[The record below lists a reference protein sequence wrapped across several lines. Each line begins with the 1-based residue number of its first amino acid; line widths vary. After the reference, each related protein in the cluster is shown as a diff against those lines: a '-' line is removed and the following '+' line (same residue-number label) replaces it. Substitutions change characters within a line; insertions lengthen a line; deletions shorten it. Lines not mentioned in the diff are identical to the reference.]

1 MKIYYAKSDTKTGEK
16 RVTNKEH
23 LSKVADL
30 AYEFGL
36 EIKRP
41 EEAKVAGLF
50 HDTGKYGERF
60 QGVLSGVNKGVD
72 HAFSSAAL
80 LYLKKDLMQKVHSSS
95 VRKKYEPII
104 ESNQY
109 KDIMIG

>member
-36 EIKRP
+36 EIKRQ
-41 EEAKVAGLF
+41 ENMGNAFKVC
-50 HDTGKYGERF
+50 F
-60 QGVLSGVNKGVD
+60 QGSI
-72 HAFSSAAL
+72 
-80 LYLKKDLMQKVHSSS
+80 
-95 VRKKYEPII
+95 RE
-104 ESNQY
+104 
-109 KDIMIG
+109 

>member
-72 HAFSSAAL
+72 HAFSSAH
-80 LYLKKDLMQKVHSSS
+80 YC
-95 VRKKYEPII
+95 I
-104 ESNQY
+104 
-109 KDIMIG
+109 

>member
-41 EEAKVAGLF
+41 EEAQSCR
-50 HDTGKYGERF
+50 T
-60 QGVLSGVNKGVD
+60 
-72 HAFSSAAL
+72 FS
-80 LYLKKDLMQKVHSSS
+80 
-95 VRKKYEPII
+95 
-104 ESNQY
+104 
-109 KDIMIG
+109 

>member
-1 MKIYYAKSDTKTGEK
+1 MKVYYAKSSKK
-16 RVTNKEH
+16 MITNKEH

-30 AYEFGL
+30 AYKFGM
-36 EIKRP
+36 EIRRP

-80 LYLKKDLMQKVHSSS
+80 LYLIRGLT
-95 VRKKYEPII
+95 
-104 ESNQY
+104 
-109 KDIMIG
+109 

>member
-41 EEAKVAGLF
+41 VKPKLQDFFMTQENMGNAFKVC
-50 HDTGKYGERF
+50 F
-60 QGVLSGVNKGVD
+60 QGSI
-72 HAFSSAAL
+72 
-80 LYLKKDLMQKVHSSS
+80 
-95 VRKKYEPII
+95 RE
-104 ESNQY
+104 
-109 KDIMIG
+109 

>member
-50 HDTGKYGERF
+50 HDTENMGNAFKVCF
-60 QGVLSGVNKGVD
+60 QGSI
-72 HAFSSAAL
+72 
-80 LYLKKDLMQKVHSSS
+80 
-95 VRKKYEPII
+95 RE
-104 ESNQY
+104 
-109 KDIMIG
+109 